1 MLKPS
6 EHGAPGQSGNQASSV
21 AGVVVTIEGDS
32 PSYFESGTGRTL
44 SRQEFVAGINSR
56 AGRRNAAPWVAAVGV
71 AAALMLAGSPIP
83 AVAAFAAAVVAAV
96 ILNWDCQRRRQTLV
110 NYRLD
115 QAEQS
120 AFTALQDGL
129 ATLSRA
135 GVVWR
140 VEPDS
145 VSFVSGRVPARV
157 GSPQT
162 PSIKASVPVPGI
174 TAGSETFHFFPDHLF
189 IRTRRR
195 YASISYADL
204 KIEAK
209 MVDVADPGWVPAD
222 TTTVGRTWRHTR
234 RDGWRDRR
242 YRDNPAIPIVRYALV
257 ILVAGQYRVALLVSG
272 TQQAEAFASAI
283 RTVAQRF
290 AARPASARAA
300 VPPVPVTR
308 APARQPKGLEPSR
321 VSVPKVV
328 GMTQAAAT
336 AAITRAGLVLG
347 TGIVQ
352 SSSTV
357 AAGNVITESPVA
369 GTPVNVGSA
378 VNLTVSS
385 GPARV
390 SVPDVVGMTQAAATA
405 AIAGTGLVLRTE
417 IAQSSS
423 PVAAGNVIN
432 VSPVAGTSVNVGY
445 AVNLTVSSGPAKV
458 SVPDVVGMTQAA
470 AIKTAITGHG
480 LVRRKRIQLGT
491 VTTQS
496 SSTVAAGD
504 VISQSPIRRL
514 RFGLTWAVGT
524 GALLARDRLLKLVEF
539 PDAST
544 FAERDAVALAQVLAS
559 AGFGVEPD
567 VRFGGAL
574 PSRETRLYVF
584 PMCPGAAASAPTQA
598 YSAAALLI
606 EMAALVSTADG
617 PISAQE
623 EAHLESDAAAAMPLA
638 EDERLRFHA
647 HLHWVL
653 SERPGLTAVKK
664 RIDALTLSQRGAICR
679 FLVGRCWPRRTF
691 GGTSQRGP
699 IGRFLTG
706 VEGYIS
712 PEEIEALGKLY
723 RMFGLNPLWVYS
735 HAHTVATESVTVE
748 PAEEAVGGFA
758 IPQPQEQRK
767 TGGVQ
772 LDWELVE
779 RTRKETEAVSE
790 LLRPV
795 FEEPAPPP
803 VPQAKPGGRILGFD
817 EDTSAFV
824 RHLVTREV
832 WSRGELE
839 RFANARALLLDGTL
853 DAINEAALEAGD
865 EAAWE
870 GDDPVE
876 VNVAVMAGLIE
887 RTVAS

>member
-1 MLKPS
+1 VLKPS

-336 AAITRAGLVLG
+336 AAITRSGLVLG
-347 TGIVQ
+347 TGIVR

-385 GPARV
+385 GPAR
-390 SVPDVVGMTQAAATA
+390 
-405 AIAGTGLVLRTE
+405 
-417 IAQSSS
+417 
-423 PVAAGNVIN
+423 
-432 VSPVAGTSVNVGY
+432 
-445 AVNLTVSSGPAKV
+445 V